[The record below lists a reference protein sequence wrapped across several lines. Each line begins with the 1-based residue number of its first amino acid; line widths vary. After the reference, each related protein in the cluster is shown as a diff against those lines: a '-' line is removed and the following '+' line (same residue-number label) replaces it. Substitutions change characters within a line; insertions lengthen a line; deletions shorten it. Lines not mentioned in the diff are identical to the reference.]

1 MGDDAMPLTA
11 NLDID
16 LLRSFVA
23 IAEARSFSRAAER
36 LLRNQST
43 VSLQLK
49 RLEAALDKRLFAR
62 TSRAVRLTPE
72 GEAMLD
78 SARRLLALND
88 EIVASMQAPQIEGAV
103 RIGTPE
109 DFATTHLQDVL
120 ASFARSYPRVS
131 LEVTCDLTLTLAE
144 RYRAGQFDLVL
155 LKQEPAKRAAGVRV
169 WREPLVWVAAQRPAG
184 GWSDVLPLAL
194 SPPPCVYR
202 KRATDAL
209 RGAGRRWR
217 IAYSCAALAGTLAA
231 VRAGLG
237 ITVLPRGMVPSGLA
251 VFDDG
256 RELPD
261 LSDTEIALLS
271 HRALSPPARRLREHI
286 IRSLE
291 AGEAALGGAAAPASA
306 APKRGSLAPSAAL

>member
-1 MGDDAMPLTA
+1 MALAP

-16 LLRSFVA
+16 LLRAFVA
-23 IAEARSFSRAAER
+23 IAETRSVSRAAER

-49 RLEAALDKRLFAR
+49 RLETTLGKRLFAR
-62 TSRAVRLTPE
+62 TSRAVRPTAE
-72 GEAMLD
+72 GEAMLEPT
-78 SARRLLALND
+78 RRLLALND
-88 EIVASMQAPQIEGAV
+88 EIVASTQAPQIEGVV
-103 RIGTPE
+103 RLGTPE
-109 DFATTHLQDVL
+109 DFATTHLPDVL
-120 ASFARSYPRVS
+120 ASFARSHPRVT

-155 LKQEPAKRAAGVRV
+155 LKQEPSKRAAGVRV
-169 WREPLVWVAAQRPAG
+169 WREPLVWVAAHRPAE
-184 GWSDVLPLAL
+184 GWPEVLPLAV

-202 KRATDAL
+202 KRATEAL
-209 RGAGRRWR
+209 RGAARRWR
-217 IAYSCAALAGTLAA
+217 IAYSCAALAGTVAA

-237 ITVLPRGMVPSGLA
+237 ITVLPRGMVPAGLA

-291 AGEAALGGAAAPASA
+291 AGEGAPQ
-306 APKRGSLAPSAAL
+306 PVPPPRR

>member
-1 MGDDAMPLTA
+1 MALAP

-16 LLRSFVA
+16 LLRAFVA
-23 IAEARSFSRAAER
+23 IAETRSVSRAAER

-49 RLEAALDKRLFAR
+49 RLETTLGKRLFAR
-62 TSRAVRLTPE
+62 TSRAVRPTAE
-72 GEAMLD
+72 GEAMLEPT
-78 SARRLLALND
+78 RRLLALND
-88 EIVASMQAPQIEGAV
+88 EIVASTQAPQIEGVV
-103 RIGTPE
+103 RLGTPE
-109 DFATTHLQDVL
+109 DFATTHLPDVL
-120 ASFARSYPRVS
+120 ASFARSHPRVT

-155 LKQEPAKRAAGVRV
+155 LKQEPSKRAAGVRV
-169 WREPLVWVAAQRPAG
+169 WREPLVWVAAHRPAE
-184 GWSDVLPLAL
+184 GWPEVLPLAV

-202 KRATDAL
+202 KRATEAL
-209 RGAGRRWR
+209 RGAARRWR
-217 IAYSCAALAGTLAA
+217 IAYSCAALAGTVAA

-237 ITVLPRGMVPSGLA
+237 ITVLPRGMVPAGLA

-256 RELPD
+256 RERPD

-291 AGEAALGGAAAPASA
+291 AGEGAPQ
-306 APKRGSLAPSAAL
+306 PVPPPRR